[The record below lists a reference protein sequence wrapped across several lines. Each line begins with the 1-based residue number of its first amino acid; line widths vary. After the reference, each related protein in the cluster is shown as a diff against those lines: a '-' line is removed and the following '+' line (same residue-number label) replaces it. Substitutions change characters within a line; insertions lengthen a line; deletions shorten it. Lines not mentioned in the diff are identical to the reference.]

1 MPLTKKKRDRL
12 WNGYIVGMI
21 VFYGLTFA
29 LGTFLSGSAT
39 IGFVAGFASLFV
51 SMIGFLIL
59 MRRLGAPSSPR
70 HGP

>member
-1 MPLTKKKRDRL
+1 MPLTKKRRDRL

-21 VFYGLTFA
+21 GFYALVFGV
-29 LGTFLSGSAT
+29 GTVLSGSPT

-59 MRRLGAPSSPR
+59 MRRLGASSAPR
-70 HGP
+70 QDP